1 MEGFVFSEE
10 RMHGEEGE
18 EVVLGSSLSGV
29 ISSSGSF
36 SNDSLDWCTPLH
48 FAVCERKGEGE
59 REREGKQY
67 VSYSHI
73 IVSLPTNLPYTPYK
87 HGGHSKQQC
96 QSNL

>member
-48 FAVCERKGEGE
+48 FAVCERKGGGRE
-59 REREGKQY
+59 RERGEA
-67 VSYSHI
+67 V
-73 IVSLPTNLPYTPYK
+73 
-87 HGGHSKQQC
+87 C
-96 QSNL
+96 